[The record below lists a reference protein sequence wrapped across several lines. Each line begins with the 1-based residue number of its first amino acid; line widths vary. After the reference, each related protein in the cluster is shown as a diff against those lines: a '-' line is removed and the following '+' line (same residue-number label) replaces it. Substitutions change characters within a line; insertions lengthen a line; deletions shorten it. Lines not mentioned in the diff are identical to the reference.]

1 MCLPYTDYVTVVA
14 KLHHCHASGDVRSI
28 HSDSCM
34 RAAYVLYV
42 QMSAIQLMLFPNLLA
57 ATAYEWRAVTI

>member
-28 HSDSCM
+28 HSM
-34 RAAYVLYV
+34 RAAYVLCV